1 MRDLAGKVAVV
12 TGAASGIGLAL
23 SRRLGADG
31 MRVMMADV
39 EEPALAAAARS
50 LAAEGIEAAT
60 AVTDVSD
67 ADAVDALARATLERF
82 GAVHVVCNNAGVA
95 GGGLTWQI
103 PLPTWNWLVGVN
115 LFGIVHGMRSFLPH
129 LIEQGE
135 GHVVNTA
142 SVAGLIAGPFMSPYN
157 ATKHAAVAISES
169 LYHDLAAVGSPV
181 GVSVLCP
188 GFVRTRIGEA
198 DRNWPASYGPLPVA
212 QDQPGSEE
220 LRQAL
225 SSAIEAGLDPA
236 IIATAVRDAIV
247 AGRFWVLTH
256 PELNDAVLG
265 RYSGAVQGRN
275 PESVSLG

>member
-1 MRDLAGKVAVV
+1 MRDLAGKIAVV

-23 SRRLGADG
+23 SRRFGADG

-39 EEPALAAAARS
+39 EEPALAAAAAS
-50 LAAEGIEAAT
+50 LAAEGIEADT

-67 ADAVDALARATLERF
+67 ADSVDALARATLERF

-103 PLPTWNWLVGVN
+103 PLPTWSWMVGVN

-157 ATKHAAVAISES
+157 ATKHAAVAMSES
-169 LYHDLAAVGSPV
+169 LYHELAAVGSPV

-198 DRNWPASYGPLPVA
+198 DRNWPASYGPLPEA
-212 QDQPGSEE
+212 QDQPGSAE

-247 AGRFWVLTH
+247 ADRFWVLTH

-275 PESVSLG
+275 PQSALLG

>member
-31 MRVMMADV
+31 MRVMMADI

-50 LAAEGIEAAT
+50 LQAEGIETVT
-60 AVTDVSD
+60 ALTDVSD
-67 ADAVDALARATLERF
+67 PDSVEALARATLDHF

-95 GGGLTWQI
+95 GGGPAWQI
-103 PLPTWNWLVGVN
+103 PLPAWNWIVGVN
-115 LFGIVHGMRSFLPH
+115 LFGIVHGMRSFVPH
-129 LIEQGE
+129 LIAQGE

-142 SVAGLIAGPFMSPYN
+142 SIAGLLAGPWLSAYN
-157 ATKHAAVAISES
+157 ATKHAAVAVSES
-169 LYHDLAAVGSPV
+169 LYHELAALGSPV

-198 DRNWPASYGPLPVA
+198 DRNWPASYGPLPTA
-212 QDQPGSEE
+212 QDSLGSEDV
-220 LRQAL
+220 RQAVTA
-225 SSAIEAGLDPA
+225 AIENGLDPA
-236 IIATAVRDAIV
+236 VIADAVRAAILG
-247 AGRFWVLTH
+247 GRFWILTH

-265 RYSGAVQGRN
+265 RYSDAVHGRN
-275 PESVSLG
+275 PHSAILG